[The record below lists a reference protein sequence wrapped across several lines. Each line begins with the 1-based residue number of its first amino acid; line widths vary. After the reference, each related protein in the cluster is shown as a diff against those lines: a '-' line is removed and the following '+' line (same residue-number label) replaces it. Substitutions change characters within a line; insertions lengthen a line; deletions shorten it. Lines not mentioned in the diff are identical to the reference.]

1 MLAHL
6 ANSPTLCVPILL
18 KRLLRGASLLQ
29 AFSRMFAARSEI
41 VHRARQGG
49 ISRLN
54 LGFSHGLIHD
64 IALMRGARLLD
75 GLVQLR
81 DNRFY
86 LKCPVE
92 DVVSHAPLANR
103 PRIDENDLVGFF
115 PAKIADHDHCQAGS
129 PRRTTFHL
137 TS

>member
-1 MLAHL
+1 MLAQL
-6 ANSPTLCVPILL
+6 ANSPALRVPVLL

-49 ISRLN
+49 VRRLD

-64 IALMRGARLLD
+64 IALMRGARLRD

-86 LKCPVE
+86 LKCPIE
-92 DVVSHAPLANR
+92 HVVGHAPLANR
-103 PRIDENDLVGFF
+103 PRIDVNDLIGLF
-115 PAKIADHDHCQAGS
+115 PAKIADHGHCQAGS